1 MNKNKIQL
9 RITSRNSRRTGKR
22 PENRNEL
29 DSRKDLEQDFQGDDI
44 THKEKTHRH
53 NFKK

>member
-1 MNKNKIQL
+1 MSKNKIQL
-9 RITSRNSRRTGKR
+9 KITSRNSQRTGKR

-29 DSRKDLEQDFQGDDI
+29 DSQKNLEQDFRGDDI
-44 THKEKTHRH
+44 THKEKTDRH